1 MFDRQSAWAL
11 SIDNSELKMR
21 VFAKT
26 TIRGKLMGITML
38 TSMGVVM
45 LACLAFGGYELLNYR
60 RQMARDLS
68 VLAEM
73 LSTKQ
78 AMGRNLDDP
87 EVVNEVHTWAGKQPP
102 IVLVCVY
109 GKDGKLL
116 VQYVREDGL
125 AHRAPPEL
133 LADDIARFENG
144 HFILYQPIL
153 QQGKRVGTIFIESDL
168 RWLYSRLVQ
177 DLRIVA
183 IIMLFSWLVALLAAS
198 RLQRLISK
206 PVLDLVESTRAV
218 SQTHDYSI
226 RVAKTST
233 DELGVLTDEFNR
245 MLERIQQQD
254 EALRS
259 AKEKAE
265 AATRAKSE
273 FLANMSHEIRTPMNG
288 IIGMTE
294 LALDTKLTAE
304 QHEYLDTVRLS
315 AETLLDLINDILDFS
330 KIEAGKLDLDPV
342 DFSLRDNLGD
352 TLKTLAVRA
361 HQKGLELAAHIL
373 PDVPDELVG
382 DAIRLRQIVVNLVGN
397 AIKFTEQGEVVV
409 RVEFDAQEG
418 DNIRLHFAVRDTGIG
433 IPEDKQS
440 VIFEAFSQADGS
452 TTRKYGG
459 TGLGLSIS
467 MQLVRMMGGRIWVES
482 TPGQGSTFHFT
493 TCFIRSKAL
502 APKVRP
508 HLADLENLRVLVV
521 DDNATNRR
529 ILEEILHSW
538 HMQPTTA
545 NDAAEAMVAL
555 KKAHA
560 EGRPFTLGLL
570 DCMMPDT
577 DGFGLTKQIQSDP
590 NLAQTVLIMVSS
602 AGQGGFATRCRE
614 AGLAG
619 YLSKPLKQSEL
630 FDAIVTALSKKP
642 ACQAELTPTKP
653 RTTLRRNLQILL
665 AEDNPVNQR
674 LAVRLLE
681 KQGHRVVVTG
691 NGKEALA
698 ALERERFDLILM
710 DVQMPEMG
718 GFEASA
724 HIREREKT
732 AGGHIPIIA
741 MTAHALKGDRERC
754 LDAGMDAYV
763 AKPVES
769 RLLFEAIDSMVPA
782 EPLADTEAET
792 QTQEANGDPEVFD
805 YESAMA
811 MIDGDTELFQELV
824 TLFMS
829 ESTIL
834 LDQIHDAIEQRDAKT
849 LERAA
854 HSLKGSAGAFRAEL
868 ASRAAQQLED
878 LAKRSSLEE
887 AELACETLQAEVE
900 RLKQAL
906 AEHQKEAALC
916 ES

>member
-1 MFDRQSAWAL
+1 
-11 SIDNSELKMR
+11 
-21 VFAKT
+21 
-26 TIRGKLMGITML
+26 
-38 TSMGVVM
+38 
-45 LACLAFGGYELLNYR
+45 
-60 RQMARDLS
+60 
-68 VLAEM
+68 
-73 LSTKQ
+73 
-78 AMGRNLDDP
+78 
-87 EVVNEVHTWAGKQPP
+87 
-102 IVLVCVY
+102 
-109 GKDGKLL
+109 
-116 VQYVREDGL
+116 
-125 AHRAPPEL
+125 
-133 LADDIARFENG
+133 
-144 HFILYQPIL
+144 
-153 QQGKRVGTIFIESDL
+153 
-168 RWLYSRLVQ
+168 
-177 DLRIVA
+177 
-183 IIMLFSWLVALLAAS
+183 
-198 RLQRLISK
+198 
-206 PVLDLVESTRAV
+206 
-218 SQTHDYSI
+218 
-226 RVAKTST
+226 
-233 DELGVLTDEFNR
+233 
-245 MLERIQQQD
+245 
-254 EALRS
+254 
-259 AKEKAE
+259 
-265 AATRAKSE
+265 
-273 FLANMSHEIRTPMNG
+273 
-288 IIGMTE
+288 
-294 LALDTKLTAE
+294 
-304 QHEYLDTVRLS
+304 
-315 AETLLDLINDILDFS
+315 
-330 KIEAGKLDLDPV
+330 
-342 DFSLRDNLGD
+342 
-352 TLKTLAVRA
+352 
-361 HQKGLELAAHIL
+361 
-373 PDVPDELVG
+373 
-382 DAIRLRQIVVNLVGN
+382 
-397 AIKFTEQGEVVV
+397 
-409 RVEFDAQEG
+409 
-418 DNIRLHFAVRDTGIG
+418 
-433 IPEDKQS
+433 
-440 VIFEAFSQADGS
+440 
-452 TTRKYGG
+452 
-459 TGLGLSIS
+459 
-467 MQLVRMMGGRIWVES
+467 
-482 TPGQGSTFHFT
+482 
-493 TCFIRSKAL
+493 
-502 APKVRP
+502 
-508 HLADLENLRVLVV
+508 
-521 DDNATNRR
+521 
-529 ILEEILHSW
+529 
-538 HMQPTTA
+538 
-545 NDAAEAMVAL
+545 MVAL

>member
-1 MFDRQSAWAL
+1 
-11 SIDNSELKMR
+11 
-21 VFAKT
+21 
-26 TIRGKLMGITML
+26 
-38 TSMGVVM
+38 
-45 LACLAFGGYELLNYR
+45 
-60 RQMARDLS
+60 
-68 VLAEM
+68 
-73 LSTKQ
+73 
-78 AMGRNLDDP
+78 
-87 EVVNEVHTWAGKQPP
+87 
-102 IVLVCVY
+102 
-109 GKDGKLL
+109 
-116 VQYVREDGL
+116 
-125 AHRAPPEL
+125 
-133 LADDIARFENG
+133 
-144 HFILYQPIL
+144 
-153 QQGKRVGTIFIESDL
+153 
-168 RWLYSRLVQ
+168 
-177 DLRIVA
+177 
-183 IIMLFSWLVALLAAS
+183 
-198 RLQRLISK
+198 
-206 PVLDLVESTRAV
+206 
-218 SQTHDYSI
+218 
-226 RVAKTST
+226 
-233 DELGVLTDEFNR
+233 
-245 MLERIQQQD
+245 
-254 EALRS
+254 
-259 AKEKAE
+259 
-265 AATRAKSE
+265 
-273 FLANMSHEIRTPMNG
+273 
-288 IIGMTE
+288 
-294 LALDTKLTAE
+294 
-304 QHEYLDTVRLS
+304 
-315 AETLLDLINDILDFS
+315 
-330 KIEAGKLDLDPV
+330 
-342 DFSLRDNLGD
+342 
-352 TLKTLAVRA
+352 
-361 HQKGLELAAHIL
+361 
-373 PDVPDELVG
+373 
-382 DAIRLRQIVVNLVGN
+382 
-397 AIKFTEQGEVVV
+397 
-409 RVEFDAQEG
+409 
-418 DNIRLHFAVRDTGIG
+418 
-433 IPEDKQS
+433 
-440 VIFEAFSQADGS
+440 
-452 TTRKYGG
+452 
-459 TGLGLSIS
+459 
-467 MQLVRMMGGRIWVES
+467 
-482 TPGQGSTFHFT
+482 
-493 TCFIRSKAL
+493 
-502 APKVRP
+502 
-508 HLADLENLRVLVV
+508 
-521 DDNATNRR
+521 
-529 ILEEILHSW
+529 
-538 HMQPTTA
+538 MQPTTA

-642 ACQAELTPTKP
+642 LCQVEPTPPKS
-653 RTTLRRNLQILL
+653 RTGSRRNLQILL